1 MDMTEKTMQK
11 FDVMVIGGSM
21 TGAAMALG
29 LARQGYS
36 VAVVEPHMPV
46 PFATDSLPDIRVSAI
61 SAASEALLERLGA
74 WQGLAA
80 MRVCPY
86 RRLSVWEDGARTDFT
101 AADIPAS
108 HLGHIIE
115 NSLIQRALY
124 EALQQCSRVQWFNAG
139 LDRFVDQNTNT
150 VILTEGSEISATL
163 LVGADGGH
171 SKVRQQLGIGVC
183 GWQYKQ
189 QALAVSVK
197 TCAPQQD
204 ITWQQFVPSGPM
216 AFLPLCEGYAS
227 LVWYHQA
234 EQIQR
239 LKTLSDSDLKTE
251 IKQAF
256 PSELVDFDILSRA
269 AFPLSRQH
277 ASEYARHNTVL
288 IGDAAHTINPLA
300 GQGLNL
306 GFKDVA
312 CLLAELE
319 DKSWLDG
326 TYQLGKALSR
336 YERKRRPDNLLM
348 MSAMDVIYKA
358 FSTDAL
364 PVRQLRRCGLRLA
377 QHAGPVKKQVTRYA
391 MGL

>member
-1 MDMTEKTMQK
+1 MNLTKKTMQK
-11 FDVMVIGGSM
+11 FDVIVIGGSM

-29 LARQGYS
+29 LARQNYS
-36 VAVVEPHMPV
+36 VAVIEPHIPV
-46 PFATDSLPDIRVSAI
+46 PFTADALPDIRVSAI
-61 SAASEALLERLGA
+61 SAASQALLEQLGA

-86 RRLSVWEDGARTDFT
+86 RHLSVWEEGARTDFT
-101 AADIPAS
+101 ADDIPAS

-124 EALQQCSRVQWFNAG
+124 EALQQCRRVQWFSTELAHLIAQG
-139 LDRFVDQNTNT
+139 RNT
-150 VILTEGSEISATL
+150 VTLTDGSEISAAL
-163 LVGADGGH
+163 LIGADGGR
-171 SKVRQQLGIGVC
+171 SKVRQQLGIGTC

-189 QALAVSVK
+189 QALALSVK
-197 TCAPQQD
+197 TYAPQQD
-204 ITWQQFVPSGPM
+204 ITWQQFLPSGPM
-216 AFLPLCEGYAS
+216 AFLPLYDGYAS

-234 EQIQR
+234 EQIER
-239 LKTLSDSDLKTE
+239 LQALPDSDLKAE
-251 IKQAF
+251 VKQTF
-256 PSELVDFDILSRA
+256 PSELVDFDILARA
-269 AFPLSRQH
+269 SFPLTRQH
-277 ASEYARHNTVL
+277 ASEYVSNNAVL

-319 DKSWLDG
+319 DNGWLDD
-326 TYQLGKALSR
+326 THKLGQALSR

-348 MSAMDVIYKA
+348 MSAMDLIYKT
-358 FSTDAL
+358 FSTDIL
-364 PVRQLRRCGLRLA
+364 PIRQLRRSGLRLA
-377 QHAGPVKKQVTRYA
+377 QHAGPLKKQVTRYA

>member
-1 MDMTEKTMQK
+1 MQK

-29 LARQGYS
+29 LARQNYS
-36 VAVVEPHMPV
+36 VAVVEPHMPA
-46 PFATDSLPDIRVSAI
+46 PFAADSVPDIRVSAI
-61 SAASEALLERLGA
+61 SAASRTLLEQLGA
-74 WQGLAA
+74 WQSLEA

-101 AADIPAS
+101 AEDIPARQ
-108 HLGHIIE
+108 LGHIIE

-124 EALQQCSRVQWFNAG
+124 EVLQQSSRVKWFNAG
-139 LDRFVDQNTNT
+139 LDCFVEQNTNN
-150 VILTEGSEISATL
+150 VILTDGSEISAAL
-163 LVGADGGH
+163 LIGADGGH
-171 SKVRQQLGIGVC
+171 SKVRQQLGIGIC

-197 TCAPQQD
+197 THAPQQD

-216 AFLPLCEGYAS
+216 AFLPLYDGYAS

-234 EQIQR
+234 EQIQW
-239 LKTLSDSDLKTE
+239 LKALSDSDLKTE

-256 PSELVDFDILSRA
+256 PAELMDFDILSRA
-269 AFPLSRQH
+269 SFPLSRQH
-277 ASEYARHNTVL
+277 ASEYVTNNAVL

-312 CLLAELE
+312 CLMTELE
-319 DKSWLDG
+319 DKSWLDSAH
-326 TYQLGKALSR
+326 QLGQALTR

-348 MSAMDVIYKA
+348 MSAMDVIYKT
-358 FSTDAL
+358 FSTEIL
-364 PVRQLRRCGLRLA
+364 PVTQLRRLGLRLA
-377 QHAGPVKKQVTRYA
+377 QHAGPLKKQVTRYA
-391 MGL
+391 MGI